1 MKNKGSFLAQYGP
14 WALIAGAS
22 TGIGEAYARQL
33 AQRGMHLV
41 LVARGREKLETLAR
55 ELRDRYA
62 VHVRPIAID
71 LGSEHLL
78 DELLPQVN
86 DLEIG
91 LLIYNAGNSEV
102 REFMRASLEDLLA
115 IFNVNCRGPLLLCHA
130 LGPAMVRR
138 GRGGVIL
145 MSSMAGLQGSGLV
158 ADYAATK
165 AFDMVLG
172 EGLWEEWRH
181 HGVHVV
187 SVVAGAT
194 LTPTVISRV
203 NQERLKRSPA
213 MLPDDVAREALE
225 ALGQGPRKVIG
236 TFNRLGA
243 VLLER
248 FLPRR
253 LRVRMIT
260 RETRR
265 MFVKPDQGARS

>member
-1 MKNKGSFLAQYGP
+1 MKDKASFLARYGP
-14 WALIAGAS
+14 WALVAGAS

-33 AQRGMHLV
+33 AQRGMNVV
-41 LVARGREKLETLAR
+41 LLARGREKLETLAR
-55 ELRDRYA
+55 ELRDHYA
-62 VHVRPIAID
+62 AQVRPIAID

-78 DELLPQVN
+78 DELLPQVD

-102 REFMRASLEDLLA
+102 REFTQAPLEDLLA

-130 LGPAMVRR
+130 LGPGMVRR

-165 AFDMVLG
+165 AFDIVLG

-181 HGVHVV
+181 HGVHVL

-194 LTPTVISRV
+194 LTPTVMHRI
-203 NQERLKRSPA
+203 NQEELKRSPA
-213 MLPDDVAREALE
+213 MLPDDVAREALD
-225 ALGQGPRKVIG
+225 ALDKGPRRVIG
-236 TFNRLGA
+236 TFNKLGA

-248 FLPRR
+248 LLSRR

-265 MFVKPDQGARS
+265 LFVKPDQGA

>member
-1 MKNKGSFLAQYGP
+1 MENNASFLAQYGP

-33 AQRGMHLV
+33 AQRGMHVV
-41 LVARGREKLETLAR
+41 LLARGWEKLETLAR

-62 VHVRPIAID
+62 VQVRPIAID
-71 LGSEHLL
+71 LGAEHLL
-78 DELLPQVN
+78 DELLPQV
-86 DLEIG
+86 DDPEIG
-91 LLIYNAGNSEV
+91 LLIYNAGNSAV
-102 REFMRASLEDLLA
+102 REFTQAPLEDLLA

-130 LGPAMVRR
+130 LGPDMVRR

-165 AFDMVLG
+165 AFDIVLG

-194 LTPTVISRV
+194 LTPTVMSRI
-203 NQERLKRSPA
+203 NQEELKRSPA
-213 MLPDDVAREALE
+213 MLPDDVAREALD
-225 ALGQGPRKVIG
+225 ALGKGPRRVIG
-236 TFNRLGA
+236 IFNKLGA
-243 VLLER
+243 LLLER
-248 FLPRR
+248 LLSKR

-265 MFVKPDQGARS
+265 LFVKPDQGA